1 VNYCPQKQILHE
13 SILPQRHSWMI
24 QYSVQH
30 NVANSEENSNSC
42 SCSLARNAAEPLTAH
57 FFGRVRPATTAI
69 PGVLCFLDKQGRAR
83 RSNDHGQNQCVAS
96 RRLAE
101 TYNY

>member
-1 VNYCPQKQILHE
+1 
-13 SILPQRHSWMI
+13 
-24 QYSVQH
+24 
-30 NVANSEENSNSC
+30 
-42 SCSLARNAAEPLTAH
+42 
-57 FFGRVRPATTAI
+57 
-69 PGVLCFLDKQGRAR
+69 VLCFLDKQGRAR